1 MIVSM
6 LHYPIS
12 YNNAM
17 WIFFHINVFLEVNF
31 KKKPSEC
38 IFSILN
44 KVFKWEK

>member
-1 MIVSM
+1 M

-31 KKKPSEC
+31 KK
-38 IFSILN
+38 N
-44 KVFKWEK
+44 KRMYFFDSK